1 MLLYAMKFIFGI
13 SMLVIATSGVAVL
26 FDAFEEWARG

>member
-13 SMLVIATSGVAVL
+13 SMLVIATNGVAVL

>member
-1 MLLYAMKFIFGI
+1 MLLYVMRFIFVV

-26 FDAFEEWARG
+26 FDAFEEWARS